1 MVSEL
6 GEKPMSIEE
15 LAKRSP
21 QTAEDFKKAA
31 EATVAYRIQMV
42 RGFQRSIC
50 AWLVSASWL
59 EEEHLRLVLGFPKSV
74 RCLMCFLS
82 SL

>member
-42 RGFQRSIC
+42 RVAYRIQIPHTDGKRLQ
-50 AWLVSASWL
+50 
-59 EEEHLRLVLGFPKSV
+59 EEHL
-74 RCLMCFLS
+74 
-82 SL
+82 